1 MDKIHNTITY
11 YGRGGCYET
20 ESAEIGQERKV
31 KNKGH
36 FIVIYRGLLYLIRN
50 VIIRML

>member
-20 ESAEIGQERKV
+20 DKAQDRSGKKR
-31 KNKGH
+31 
-36 FIVIYRGLLYLIRN
+36 
-50 VIIRML
+50 